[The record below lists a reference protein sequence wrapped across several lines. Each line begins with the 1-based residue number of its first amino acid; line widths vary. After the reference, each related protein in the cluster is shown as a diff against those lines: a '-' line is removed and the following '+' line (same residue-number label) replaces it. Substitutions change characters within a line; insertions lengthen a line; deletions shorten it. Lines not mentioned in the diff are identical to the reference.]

1 MNYSKLQLNL
11 TQLYHQWN
19 NYRYLFT
26 SIRATQISPLQ
37 TNISWDFITNKIPTN
52 ARVVICGGGVVGCS
66 VAYHLVND
74 FGWKDV
80 VLIEQGRLGGGTT
93 WQGAG
98 LLGQIKH
105 SPIESRICQYSIN
118 LYKEFHQKGFNTGWK
133 ECGSLLLARKKDRMT
148 EFRRLAAA
156 AKILD
161 VECELLS
168 PEAAQNHC
176 PIISTQNLEG
186 ALWIPSDGVGDPINI
201 CNIFASEAAKKGA
214 TIVEGCSVQ
223 RVITDN
229 HQCVSG
235 VETNKGLINCEYF
248 VNSAGVW
255 ARRIGESCHPQVKI
269 PLYPCEH
276 HFLHTLPVKDLD
288 PMMPVIRD
296 YDGYFYIRENN
307 GRFLAGGFEPISK
320 PLDPNDISDP
330 SKPLPE
336 DWDQFYILLQEM
348 LFRIPSLGDVEVDRL
363 CNGAESFTPDCKWIL
378 GEAPEV
384 KNYFI
389 ASGMKSIGIEA
400 AGGVGK
406 VTAEWMHKGEPTV
419 DIWDLDI
426 RRFLGLHNNP
436 LFLRDRMREVPSL
449 HYTLHYPF
457 SEFKTGRCLR
467 MSPIYPRLKAAGAVF
482 NQIMAYER
490 PSYFDP
496 ELKDEPDIQEG
507 GRRIACTRT
516 FGKPSWFEHVQS
528 EYHACRERVGILD
541 YSSFTKLEL
550 WSPSREVVDV
560 LQYLCSNDVDI
571 PINSIIHTGMQNKM
585 GGYENDCSLIR
596 LAENHYMMIAP
607 TNQQTRCQSWIK
619 RNLPIDCTVSVTDIT
634 SMYTAIC
641 LMGPNSRNLLTELT
655 DCSLTPQEFPFFT
668 HKQLNIGLAS
678 KIRAMN
684 LTHTGELGYVL
695 YIPNEYALHVYDRLI
710 EAGGKYGIQHAG
722 LYAMRTLRI
731 EKFYAFW
738 GQDLDTTTTPL
749 ECGRTFRVNFNKP
762 DFIGKEALVRQKNE
776 GIKRCYVQLV
786 VEDHDPDYDLW
797 PWGQEPIYLNNKCI
811 GMTTTT
817 GYGFTLGKQVCLG
830 FITNLDDKGV
840 PQVITNDYVL
850 KNNFEI
856 NIAGTMYPATAHI
869 HSPKLTFVD
878 YDDNPSYMATR

>member
-1 MNYSKLQLNL
+1 MHFKLPLNQNWFRRHWCTCRHFL
-11 TQLYHQWN
+11 TSL
-19 NYRYLFT
+19 R
-26 SIRATQISPLQ
+26 LQ
-37 TNISWDFITNKIPTN
+37 HSVLQDNITWDFISHKIPTN

-133 ECGSLLLARKKDRMT
+133 ECGSLLLARKKDRMI

-156 AKILD
+156 AKMVD

-168 PEAAQNHC
+168 PEAAQKHC
-176 PIISTQNLEG
+176 PIISTKNLEG

-201 CNIFASEAAKKGA
+201 CNIFASEASKKGA
-214 TIVEGCSVQ
+214 TIVEGCSIQ
-223 RVITDN
+223 RVITN
-229 HQCVSG
+229 ERHCVSG
-235 VETNKGLINCEYF
+235 VETNKGLINCDYF

-276 HFLHTLPVKDLD
+276 HFLHTLPVKNLD

-307 GRFLAGGFEPISK
+307 GRFLAGGFEPVSK
-320 PLDPNDISDP
+320 PLDPNDIVDP

-336 DWDQFYILLQEM
+336 DWDQFYVLLQEM

-406 VTAEWMHKGEPTV
+406 VTAEWMHHGEPTIDV
-419 DIWDLDI
+419 WDLDI

-449 HYTLHYPF
+449 HYSLHYPF
-457 SEFKTGRCLR
+457 AEFNTGRCLR

-482 NQIMAYER
+482 NQTMAYER
-490 PSYFDP
+490 PAYFDP
-496 ELKDEPDIQEG
+496 NLKDEPDIQEG
-507 GRRIACTRT
+507 GRRIAFTET
-516 FGKPSWFEHVQS
+516 FGKPPWFEKVQS
-528 EYHACRERVGILD
+528 EYHACRERVAILD

-550 WSPSREVVDV
+550 WSPGREVVEV

-571 PINSIIHTGMQNKM
+571 PVNSIIHTGMQNKL

-596 LAENHYMMIAP
+596 LTENHYMMIAP

-619 RNLPIDCTVSVTDIT
+619 RNLAADSTVSVTDVT

-641 LMGPNSRNLLTELT
+641 LMGPSSRNLLTELT
-655 DCSLTPQEFPFFT
+655 DSNLTPQEFPFFT

-678 KIRAMN
+678 GIRVMN

-710 EAGGKYGIQHAG
+710 EAGEKYGIRHAG

-762 DFIGKEALVRQKNE
+762 NFIGKEALLRQKSE

-786 VEDHDPDYDLW
+786 VEDHDSDYDLW
-797 PWGQEPIYLNNKCI
+797 PWGQEPIYLDDKCV

-830 FITNLDDKGV
+830 FVTKVNDEGIAETVTG
-840 PQVITNDYVL
+840 DYVT
-850 KNNFEI
+850 KNTFEI
-856 NIAGTMYPATAHI
+856 DIAGTRYPATANV
-869 HSPKLTFVD
+869 HSPKLTFID
-878 YDDNPSYMATR
+878 YGDDAGYMATR